1 MSEKLVT
8 LFFNKIKSYVQEC
21 HFFRFFRSFV
31 FISDPTCASLLP
43 SVSVPVESLRLGTER
58 RARDA
63 VVMGN
68 VNSRFRGPA

>member
-1 MSEKLVT
+1 MKVTEEVESSEMSQSGSKVHVLVT
-8 LFFNKIKSYVQEC
+8 QV
-21 HFFRFFRSFV
+21 
-31 FISDPTCASLLP
+31 SDPTCASLLP

-68 VNSRFRGPA
+68 VRSRFRGPA